1 MDRATRNWIGN
12 DDDCT
17 MKRLALF
24 TFALLLCTAAPAQIV
39 ISGTVR
45 YADGSGLASGVGVM
59 LMSLDG
65 KSMLGFQNAAQDGRF
80 SLNYRGAADSLLLRC
95 NALDIK
101 PLERRLAARTQTLSL
116 VVESAPLSITEA
128 RVKEPPM
135 RQRGDTLVYTVAQ
148 YLDSTDRA
156 IGDVLRKMPG
166 ITVEK
171 SGRISYNGK
180 EINRF
185 YIEGMDMLGRGYGVA
200 TNNIKAA
207 DIASVEVYERH
218 QPIRALE
225 SLERPDQAALN
236 LKLKE
241 SARGTWTATL
251 QAGGGYKPI
260 LWNAEAVAMFFG
272 RKVQTMLTYKGN
284 NEGNDIVTQEVLSF
298 DTPPIESA
306 ASLLHLQTPAEP
318 PVDRSRYLM
327 NNVHA
332 VSGSVL
338 SRLRPTLDL
347 TAKASYIH
355 DRQTAEGTTLTRY
368 YFLQEQPV
376 EITELIDSQLKTDQ
390 AEVSLRLVNNNATHY
405 LDERLNLTGKMY
417 DATGTAGS
425 IGQQLHRPAFS
436 VENRFSDLIRKG
448 ERVWSVSSNT
458 SYVEGEAAL
467 SVSPLPFSDLATEAT
482 PNAVQQLHTR
492 RFDTQ
497 NYLRWSQNIGWWQ
510 LMMRTYFNARVENLQ
525 SSFSLAE
532 ADFQH
537 LTTIDSMTND
547 VSLRRFDLIL
557 APRLEYNMGE
567 PFKIAIDLPLDARFT
582 SYYAENERHFHF
594 IPRITLSGDIA
605 GGLRYIVDARRTV
618 GVGGVN
624 SLYTGWMMTDY
635 RSIGRRS
642 GQLSH
647 SVGYSASAG
656 LEYKNPWIGM
666 VASLRGTLS
675 RTEQDLLVGSV
686 IEGMLVRQE
695 SLPIAHH
702 SDRYGLELAYSQRI
716 NALATTLGLALN
728 RTLQDA
734 QILRQEQLIPSR
746 RSLWQA
752 RLSATTRISDKAQIF
767 YRGSGSIVTSRID
780 GGDDLSRFAY
790 LQQSL
795 TGQFLLGK
803 NVRLD
808 TSIEHYFNDAV
819 QGSHRHF
826 IFADLGLGWI
836 IHRTELRL
844 EARNLFNH
852 RTFNYATTNNLI
864 DTETISPLRPAS
876 VEIKIRFSIL

>member
-1 MDRATRNWIGN
+1 MR
-12 DDDCT
+12 
-17 MKRLALF
+17 RLALF
-24 TFALLLCTAAPAQIV
+24 AIALMLCTAALAQTV

-45 YADGSGLASGVGVM
+45 YADGTGPAAGVGVM

-65 KSMLGFQNAAQDGRF
+65 KSMLSFQSADAKGSF
-80 SLNYRGAADSLLLRC
+80 SLTYRGNADSLLLRC

-101 PLERRLAARTQTLSL
+101 PLERRIAARTQQLSL

-135 RQRGDTLVYTVAQ
+135 RQRGDTLIYPVAQ
-148 YLDSTDRA
+148 YRDSTDLS
-156 IGDVLRKMPG
+156 IGDVLQKMPG

-171 SGRISYNGK
+171 SGKISYNGK

-218 QPIRALE
+218 QSIRALE

-251 QAGGGYKPI
+251 QAGIGYKPI
-260 LWNAEAVAMFFG
+260 LWNAESVAMYFG
-272 RKVQTMLTYKGN
+272 RKLQTMLTYKGN
-284 NEGNDIVTQEVLSF
+284 NEGNDVVTQELLSF
-298 DTPPIESA
+298 DTPPIENA
-306 ASLLHLQTPAEP
+306 ATHLHLRTPAEP

-332 VSGSVL
+332 VSGNIL
-338 SRLRPTLDL
+338 SRLRPTLDFS
-347 TAKASYIH
+347 AKASYIH
-355 DRQTAEGTTLTRY
+355 DRQRAEGTTLTRY

-390 AEVSLRLVNNNATHY
+390 AEVSLRLVNNSATHY

-417 DATGTAGS
+417 NATGTAGS
-425 IGQQLHRPAFS
+425 IGQQMDRPAFS

-448 ERVWSVSSNT
+448 ERVWSISSNT

-467 SVSPLPFSDLATEAT
+467 SVSPLPFGNLATEVT
-482 PNAVQQLHTR
+482 PNAVQRLRTR
-492 RFDTQ
+492 RLDSQ

-525 SSFSLAE
+525 SSFSLADAE
-532 ADFQH
+532 FRQ
-537 LTTIDSMTND
+537 LTAIDSMMNG

-557 APRLEYNMGE
+557 APRLEYNMGD

-582 SYYAENERHFHF
+582 SYYAENERHLHF

-605 GGLRYIVDARRTV
+605 GGLRYNVDARRTV
-618 GVGGVN
+618 GTAGVN
-624 SLYTGWMMTDY
+624 SLYKGWLMTDY

-642 GQLSH
+642 GQLLH
-647 SVGYSASAG
+647 SAGKTASAS

-666 VASLRGTLS
+666 VTSLRGTWS
-675 RTEQDLLVGSV
+675 RTDQDLLLGSV
-686 IEGMLVRQE
+686 IEGMLIRQE
-695 SLPIAHH
+695 SLPVAHH
-702 SDRYGLELAYSQRI
+702 SDRYGFELAYSQRI

-728 RTLQDA
+728 RTLQEA
-734 QILRQEQLIPSR
+734 QILRQEQLIPAR
-746 RSLWQA
+746 RGLWQG
-752 RLSATTRISDKAQIF
+752 RLTATTRLSDRSQVF
-767 YRGSGSIVTSRID
+767 YRGSWSSVASRIVKEAT
-780 GGDDLSRFAY
+780 GDSGRSDLSRFTY

-795 TGQFLLGK
+795 TGQLLLGK
-803 NVRLD
+803 SLRMEA
-808 TSIEHYFNDAV
+808 SFEHYFNDAV
-819 QGSHRHF
+819 SGRDRHLV
-826 IFADLGLGWI
+826 FADLGFSWTVR
-836 IHRTELRL
+836 RTEFLL

-852 RTFNYATTNNLI
+852 RVFNYAATNNLI
-864 DTETISPLRPAS
+864 DMETISPLRPAS
-876 VEIKIRFSIL
+876 VVLRVRFSLLPPQK